1 MKQLKKI
8 LAVTLCMLM
17 AFSVMSIGV
26 GAENEAKTLK
36 ILSYNVAGLPIDI
49 DVPLKQAAIGKY
61 INENDYDI
69 VAVQEDFTFHS
80 FLADEVTNYPYQ
92 TIHSGSIPWGDGLN
106 IFSKTKIYNESRT
119 EWDSLSGVLDG
130 GNDELTPKGYLYSVI
145 ELEGGVYLDF
155 YVIHC
160 DAYGDA
166 GSVAART
173 DNFRQLSEEILSRE
187 TDRPVIVAGDYNAFL
202 HQHNSSK
209 NGDCGMYEYLIQG
222 AGMKDGWVECHNGG
236 DYNDFSYYID
246 KYGAGYN
253 STCGVWDSIER
264 VAYKNGGGV
273 ELDITKLEYDMLSG
287 DGLDDWSDH
296 PALDLEFTY
305 TKTDDFVENS
315 DPLAEKKED
324 KYESIFRRIYYF
336 LVDLVKL
343 LSNWDGLMELLGV
356 NK

>member
-1 MKQLKKI
+1 
-8 LAVTLCMLM
+8 M

-80 FLADEVTNYPYQ
+80 FLAAEVTNYPYQ

-119 EWDSLSGVLDG
+119 EWDSLSGDG
-130 GNDELTPKGYLYSVI
+130 
-145 ELEGGVYLDF
+145 F
-155 YVIHC
+155 
-160 DAYGDA
+160 
-166 GSVAART
+166 
-173 DNFRQLSEEILSRE
+173 
-187 TDRPVIVAGDYNAFL
+187 
-202 HQHNSSK
+202 
-209 NGDCGMYEYLIQG
+209 
-222 AGMKDGWVECHNGG
+222 
-236 DYNDFSYYID
+236 
-246 KYGAGYN
+246 
-253 STCGVWDSIER
+253 
-264 VAYKNGGGV
+264 
-273 ELDITKLEYDMLSG
+273 
-287 DGLDDWSDH
+287 DDWSDH

-343 LSNWDGLMELLGV
+343 LSNWDGLMELLGI